1 MSLWLIKGAAL
12 HGAALFLFAQSAA
25 LVDKSERAQL
35 WMAQGRFAEAAGLY
49 EELTRALPGNAGLL
63 LNLGMARHMGGND
76 AGAIAPLEASLRIQ
90 ELSPAFLFLGSS
102 YMHLG
107 QPAKAF
113 APLRR
118 FVALQPDH
126 REARQMLAE
135 AATATGNHL
144 EAAIQLARFAGEEAT
159 QPALWYSLGRAW
171 QAVAAGEMARL
182 PEDSGYWLALTA
194 DGRNK
199 RRQSRAGF
207 LLYRK
212 ALEKLPRQRGL
223 HAAIAEIYRDSSHE
237 DWAKVEEGYETALGT
252 PVCKPAPTLECHF
265 AAARH
270 RDVLASSLA
279 TPEARY
285 WKTRSAR
292 ALAREAFDKMAAL
305 GPSMVSHRFNAESR
319 REEGRSQEAA
329 EAWRAAVALAPAD
342 QSLQFELAATLVLTK
357 EFEVAQEIATAL
369 LTADPEGPDFNH
381 LQGDILLSQQ
391 QPERAVPFL
400 AKAVKADPKVLPAR
414 AAYGRALI
422 LAGRAAEAVPH
433 LEAALPL
440 DTDASLYFQLARAY
454 QAAGKTELA
463 KQTTAKLQA
472 IRARQEADQRKIEDA
487 AEITAPPP
495 PSLPPAPRERP

>member
-1 MSLWLIKGAAL
+1 MSLWIKGAAL